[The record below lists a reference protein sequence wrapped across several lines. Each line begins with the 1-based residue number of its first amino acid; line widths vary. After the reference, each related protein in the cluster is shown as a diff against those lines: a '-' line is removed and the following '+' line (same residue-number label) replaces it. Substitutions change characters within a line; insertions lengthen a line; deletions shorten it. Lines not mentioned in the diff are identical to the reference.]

1 MPAGRPSSKNH
12 TVGYDNTKRVAQRI
26 PDSGGVVPVD
36 NAASGLFEDKRIYE
50 GAAPTYVT
58 SVMQQPSTEFFANN
72 RRKVVSPPGNG
83 LRPNTSIEFGRTT
96 GNILL
101 ADSLAGRIPSET
113 PGGHLYG
120 RSGHAVARDGR
131 RQMKLPED
139 VTHKE
144 TGHRLKDLLYNSGA
158 SIDAGETDLNF
169 GVSKRVK
176 VSLHG
181 DDAAGKRHQTQGH
194 CDDVLPLVKIFMAAK
209 ALPRISRHGLGA
221 KVTVMADHPAREKSE
236 LVGKMSASFTIS
248 ELRLSITTLI
258 TCTKS
263 HHNGSNS
270 PRAATVHQRR

>member
-1 MPAGRPSSKNH
+1 MCPK
-12 TVGYDNTKRVAQRI
+12 I

-72 RRKVVSPPGNG
+72 RRKVVSPPGNA

-181 DDAAGKRHQTQGH
+181 DDAAGKKTSDSR
-194 CDDVLPLVKIFMAAK
+194 
-209 ALPRISRHGLGA
+209 ALRRRVAPGKNIHGSEGVTANFSTRSGGKSNSNGRRISSGWCCIDRIFQATAICTWYHQRCSN
-221 KVTVMADHPAREKSE
+221 KADHHE
-236 LVGKMSASFTIS
+236 
-248 ELRLSITTLI
+248 
-258 TCTKS
+258 
-263 HHNGSNS
+263 
-270 PRAATVHQRR
+270 